1 MVEELSSVAGPSF
14 PREAHRV
21 RDVLLCVGTRILR
34 ELRDL
39 YDPGDPGGIRGGHGS
54 AQRVRHLALCLRH
67 LFASLRY
74 LRTASTEFRPAAIQ
88 RAISAIAQRHPG
100 RNGGVSCLVR
110 RKWNYNFSHCP
121 LQDEIDRM
129 VDTVV
134 FDPQG
139 ELPGS
144 STAARFQR
152 VWEQWR
158 ADLPPEDRAQVD
170 EVPLANIAVIAF
182 AGLDT
187 QDVLLWPLLVHELAH
202 AISQGSY
209 PEHLGAILRDLPT
222 YKSLTAEE
230 QEVIRALQT
239 TLIRE
244 LLADAI
250 AVRIMGFSYFCAQAE
265 CLKTV
270 HEWPGEPMEDS
281 GHPGFRVRLAK
292 TFSYL
297 QGNVGQPTLPQFLAA
312 HDQHDSQELRRY
324 VQRWEQRIDPDHVPT
339 VDSNGVIAAVAE
351 AIVPQKE
358 SATLSDGFFDRI
370 ALLRQGQ
377 APLLPGDTQH
387 AFAEIMSASWT
398 YELLTGKQREIEAG
412 KRGGRSQRAEY
423 RKTCD
428 LVLEACNDLL

>member
-1 MVEELSSVAGPSF
+1 VVEELSSVAGPSF

-144 STAARFQR
+144 STAERFQR

-158 ADLPPEDRAQVD
+158 ADPP
-170 EVPLANIAVIAF
+170 
-182 AGLDT
+182 
-187 QDVLLWPLLVHELAH
+187 
-202 AISQGSY
+202 
-209 PEHLGAILRDLPT
+209 
-222 YKSLTAEE
+222 
-230 QEVIRALQT
+230 
-239 TLIRE
+239 
-244 LLADAI
+244 
-250 AVRIMGFSYFCAQAE
+250 
-265 CLKTV
+265 
-270 HEWPGEPMEDS
+270 
-281 GHPGFRVRLAK
+281 
-292 TFSYL
+292 
-297 QGNVGQPTLPQFLAA
+297 
-312 HDQHDSQELRRY
+312 
-324 VQRWEQRIDPDHVPT
+324 QRIVP
-339 VDSNGVIAAVAE
+339 
-351 AIVPQKE
+351 
-358 SATLSDGFFDRI
+358 R
-370 ALLRQGQ
+370 
-377 APLLPGDTQH
+377 
-387 AFAEIMSASWT
+387 
-398 YELLTGKQREIEAG
+398 LTK
-412 KRGGRSQRAEY
+412 
-423 RKTCD
+423 C
-428 LVLEACNDLL
+428 L